1 MAKSRK
7 SKGKAVELAV
17 ATTSLIDSSKGV
29 GGGKAVS
36 AGQTPALKPQ
46 EHGGALLAGGQLGNK
61 GGGRTPDE
69 LRALMREPLAAAIPL
84 VVKIIQA
91 ADTSNRDLL
100 AAVGF
105 LATYCIGTKQEVE
118 HTGRV
123 TLEADTGSLS
133 E

>member
-46 EHGGALLAGGQLGNK
+46 EHGGALLVGGQLGNK

-69 LRALMREPLAAAIPL
+69 LRALMREPLAKAIPL
-84 VVKIIQA
+84 VVKMIHD
-91 ADTSNRDLL
+91 ADTGSRDRLS
-100 AAVGF
+100 AVDF
-105 LATYCIGTKQEVE
+105 LSRYSIGTKQEVDIK
-118 HTGRV
+118 GRV
-123 TLEADTGSLS
+123 TLVADTGTLS